1 MRAYSTVPIKE
12 WESFAD
18 RLKDDFHNLVDN
30 DPNRTPQYLMDKAE
44 NKFKTMINE
53 GSWDSKLKEKDE
65 FLALKAE
72 FNKFKKKHQRTG
84 KGKGKGK
91 GKPKPGKKRVDVTR
105 KPRDIHKPVTIDGK
119 QWYWCSKETGGKCSG
134 VLRRHK
140 PSECKGIAK
149 SNDDASTSSSKRKS
163 STGDKTKKKLRLKAN
178 ETVLNGGAEAS
189 DSDKEIQDDE
199 SEG

>member
-1 MRAYSTVPIKE
+1 MSCRGETSDNLDYHLMRAYSTVPIKE

-72 FNKFKKKHQRTG
+72 FNKFKKKHQRKWT
-84 KGKGKGK
+84 K
-91 GKPKPGKKRVDVTR
+91 VVT
-105 KPRDIHKPVTIDGK
+105 D
-119 QWYWCSKETGGKCSG
+119 
-134 VLRRHK
+134 
-140 PSECKGIAK
+140 
-149 SNDDASTSSSKRKS
+149 STSFEYNYHY
-163 STGDKTKKKLRLKAN
+163 DD
-178 ETVLNGGAEAS
+178 VLSILELLSDSPRVLIQDEPYAS
-189 DSDKEIQDDE
+189 DEYFMQQVAKHHAPVAQRIERDRAEQAVS
-199 SEG
+199 